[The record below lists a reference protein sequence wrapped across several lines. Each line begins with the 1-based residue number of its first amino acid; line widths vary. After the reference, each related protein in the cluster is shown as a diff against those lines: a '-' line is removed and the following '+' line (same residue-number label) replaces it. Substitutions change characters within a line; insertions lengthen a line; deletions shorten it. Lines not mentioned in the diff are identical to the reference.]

1 MQGGYMKILG
11 VIIVLLSAWG
21 IGSSLI
27 ARINQQE
34 KQLVAFREMID
45 LFLGEIRYGKTPL
58 IEACDRLG
66 KRLIEPYASSLE
78 SIAGE
83 LKKKQYVSFQE
94 VWKNRFLSHQ
104 KDFLLGQEQF
114 DTLLSMGKYLGI
126 LDVEAQLRHL
136 EFLTTQVD
144 GYISQLQRISGQQKK
159 VYRSVSL
166 MVGAMV
172 LLLFL

>member
-1 MQGGYMKILG
+1 M
-11 VIIVLLSAWG
+11 
-21 IGSSLI
+21 
-27 ARINQQE
+27 
-34 KQLVAFREMID
+34 
-45 LFLGEIRYGKTPL
+45 
-58 IEACDRLG
+58 
-66 KRLIEPYASSLE
+66 
-78 SIAGE
+78 
-83 LKKKQYVSFQE
+83 
-94 VWKNRFLSHQ
+94 
-104 KDFLLGQEQF
+104 GQEQF